1 MNNERIL
8 AHSMSKKL
16 SIKDLKDVS
25 AAGTSTV
32 TGHGTYGPS
41 GADGDADVTVDL

>member
-16 SIKDLKDVS
+16 SIDEIKDVS
-25 AAGTSTV
+25 AAGTMVETLYP
-32 TGHGTYGPS
+32 TNKPS
-41 GADGDADVTVDL
+41 GSDLETDVEIDM